1 MISEKEVQEILQNH
15 YDELAEYCQALS
27 REYIETLDGDVR
39 IEYNHLYPFLYE
51 TISTKKRIELFN
63 KLNIKYSSKKGLY
76 F

>member
-1 MISEKEVQEILQNH
+1 MVSEKEVEEILQNH
-15 YDELAEYCQALS
+15 YAELEEYCQALS

-51 TISTKKRIELFN
+51 TISIKKRIELFN
-63 KLNIKYSSKKGLY
+63 KLNIKYSVKKGLY